1 VLLPGPPAR
10 ELSASEAPAA
20 HPAVRIDEK
29 GPVATQKA
37 ARDAAMIRELC
48 KAYGGSI
55 KGAPPNLC
63 AQVSH

>member
-20 HPAVRIDEK
+20 HPAVRIGK

-63 AQVSH
+63 AQASHW